1 MNAPARSVTVI
12 PATIN
17 PISHLPMALQRKRRV
32 AGYARVSTDSEEQL
46 TSYEAQVDYYT
57 RYIQSKSDWEF
68 VKVYTDEGITAT
80 NTKKRDGFNKM
91 VEDALAGKI
100 DLIVTKSV
108 SRFARNTV
116 DSLTTVRKLKEKGV
130 EVFFE
135 KENIYTLDSKGELL
149 ITIMSSLAQ
158 EESRSISEN
167 VTWGKRKQF
176 ADGKVSLPYKNF
188 LGYRKGSD
196 GLPEIVPAEAE
207 VVRRIYTMFILGD
220 TACSIAKKLT
230 KEGIPTPSGRKNWS
244 SSTIESILSN
254 EKYKGDALLQ
264 KTYTLDFLTKKMVV
278 NDGKV
283 PQYYVENSHPAII
296 QPWEFSIV
304 QAEIIRRKSLSRRY
318 SGQSVLAT
326 HIICGDCG
334 DYYGSKLWHS
344 TSKYRRTIWQ
354 CNSKFTGEKKCLTP
368 HLDEETVKAA
378 FITAFNTLID
388 NRKELIEAGRLIQ
401 HTLTDCT
408 ELNREINA
416 TLEELDITTELIK
429 KFIAKNASEALS
441 QEEYAVKYS
450 TLMERYDATNEKLS
464 ELSKEKQAR
473 DQQACI
479 IGGFLFELMERDEH
493 LTEFDPYI
501 WAITLDVVTACHD
514 GSLVFKFRNGLELTV

>member
-1 MNAPARSVTVI
+1 M
-12 PATIN
+12 
-17 PISHLPMALQRKRRV
+17 
-32 AGYARVSTDSEEQL
+32 
-46 TSYEAQVDYYT
+46 
-57 RYIQSKSDWEF
+57 
-68 VKVYTDEGITAT
+68 
-80 NTKKRDGFNKM
+80 
-91 VEDALAGKI
+91 
-100 DLIVTKSV
+100 
-108 SRFARNTV
+108 
-116 DSLTTVRKLKEKGV
+116 
-130 EVFFE
+130 
-135 KENIYTLDSKGELL
+135 
-149 ITIMSSLAQ
+149 
-158 EESRSISEN
+158 
-167 VTWGKRKQF
+167 
-176 ADGKVSLPYKNF
+176 PYKNF
-188 LGYRKGSD
+188 LGYRKGPDS
-196 GLPEIVPAEAE
+196 LPEIVPAEAE
-207 VVRRIYTMFILGD
+207 IVRRIYTMFILGD
-220 TACSIAKKLT
+220 TACAIAKKLT
-230 KEGIPTPSGRKNWS
+230 KEGIPTPSGRQKWS

-296 QPWEFSIV
+296 QPWEYSIV
-304 QAEIIRRKSLSRRY
+304 QAEKKRRKSLSRRY

-326 HIICGDCG
+326 HIVCGDCG
-334 DYYGSKLWHS
+334 DYYGSKTWHS

-368 HLDEETVKAA
+368 HLDEETVKTA

-501 WAITLDVVTACHD
+501 WAITLDVVTARHD